1 MKNLSIIF
9 LTLILS
15 GFVNGNISFSVDR
28 TGETVPKN
36 GIAEI
41 TIAAEWLQGSN
52 SYIIYPPVMTQLIGL
67 KITDYI
73 TFGQSLTV
81 NSQIVQR
88 VIHLF
93 KFSVTNNVGMMAETG
108 PIFIDYRLS
117 GSKEK
122 IHRQLSGIS
131 FKVVR
136 FSRSFLM
143 MLIPLI
149 LVLLL
154 IPIVSTI
161 IIIKASRKKKNLL
174 ILDKSSV
181 EDSIMKELEQVKKYK
196 IDGDTK
202 RYFRELD
209 DLIKKYFRK
218 KYQIGSI
225 LDLDSKSIGK
235 SGPDKH
241 TLFSACEL
249 LRLSHNVCYAGYQ
262 PSNQEQDRIY
272 NFLKRTL
279 VKNRPHKAGLD
290 EEMYLKDG

>member
-1 MKNLSIIF
+1 MKQFPIIF
-9 LTLILS
+9 LILILA

-41 TIAAEWLQGSN
+41 TIATEWLQGSN
-52 SYIIYPPVMTQLIGL
+52 SYIIYPPEMPQLLGL
-67 KITDYI
+67 KITDYV

-81 NSQIVQR
+81 NTQIIQR

-93 KFSVTNNVGMMAETG
+93 KFSVTNNVGMIAETG
-108 PIFIDYRLS
+108 PIFINYRLS

-122 IHRQLSGIS
+122 MHRQLSGIR

-136 FSRSFLM
+136 FSRNFLM
-143 MLIPLI
+143 ILIPSI
-149 LVLLL
+149 LLLLL

-161 IIIKASRKKKNLL
+161 IIIIASRKKKKIL
-174 ILDKSSV
+174 ILDNSSV

-196 IDGDTK
+196 IEGDIK
-202 RYFRELD
+202 RYFHELD
-209 DLIKKYFRK
+209 ELIKKYFRK

-262 PSNQEQDRIY
+262 PSSQEQDRIY
-272 NFLKRTL
+272 NFLKKSL
-279 VKNRPHKAGLD
+279 LKNRPHKGRVE